1 MFYLLLGWDRIYT
14 HRKPQSHSSTMQT
27 SILLRSACSTTTSK
41 IPRIIFPRT
50 HRSRPISKRMLH
62 TQSHPAMSDLL
73 SANATKRLAY
83 VHNRYGIQKW
93 GFVVYRCT
101 YDDDE
106 AWAQLMEHIK
116 TRTIDSVK
124 SDGIG
129 TGMIDRLDLP
139 VIEDPTLEAFVADS
153 GNGFLRTPNSRA
165 SDSDEDLLDSLL
177 AMTPRYNFCIHVD
190 AGSLESIVRRDPPI
204 LASPATITGDRSK
217 EGYVNL
223 IRADSGWSWDEYD
236 PATFDRESEG
246 YELDEDP
253 LDENEVEVEGCK
265 LHDVGWMKISPDGK
279 MPAFYGYAIESSH
292 WGVAYVRPS
301 DGVAFE

>member
-1 MFYLLLGWDRIYT
+1 
-14 HRKPQSHSSTMQT
+14 
-27 SILLRSACSTTTSK
+27 
-41 IPRIIFPRT
+41 
-50 HRSRPISKRMLH
+50 
-62 TQSHPAMSDLL
+62 MSDLL

-116 TRTIDSVK
+116 TRTIDSIK
-124 SDGIG
+124 SDGIE

-139 VIEDPTLEAFVADS
+139 VIEDPTLEAASKTEVRCRFRKWVLENAQ
-153 GNGFLRTPNSRA
+153 LERA

-177 AMTPRYNFCIHVD
+177 AVTPRYNFCIHVD

-204 LASPATITGDRSK
+204 LASPATTTGDRSK

-236 PATFDRESEG
+236 PATFDREAEG
-246 YELDEDP
+246 YEEDEDP

-265 LHDVGWMKISPDGK
+265 LHDVGWMKISPDGL
-279 MPAFYGYAIESSH
+279 MPAFYGYATGSSY
-292 WGVAYVRPS
+292 WDVAYVRPS

>member
-1 MFYLLLGWDRIYT
+1 MSR
-14 HRKPQSHSSTMQT
+14 
-27 SILLRSACSTTTSK
+27 
-41 IPRIIFPRT
+41 
-50 HRSRPISKRMLH
+50 RPISKRMLH

-116 TRTIDSVK
+116 TRTIDSIK
-124 SDGIG
+124 SDGIE
-129 TGMIDRLDLP
+129 TGMIDRLDIS
-139 VIEDPTLEAFVADS
+139 VIEDPTLEA
-153 GNGFLRTPNSRA
+153 A
-165 SDSDEDLLDSLL
+165 SKTE
-177 AMTPRYNFCIHVD
+177 
-190 AGSLESIVRRDPPI
+190 
-204 LASPATITGDRSK
+204 LASPATTTGDRSK

-236 PATFDRESEG
+236 PATFDREAEG
-246 YELDEDP
+246 YEEDEDP
-253 LDENEVEVEGCK
+253 LDENEVEVDGCK
-265 LHDVGWMKISPDGK
+265 LHDVGWMKISPDGL
-279 MPAFYGYAIESSH
+279 MPTFYGYAIGSSY
-292 WGVAYVRPS
+292 WDVAYVRPS

>member
-1 MFYLLLGWDRIYT
+1 
-14 HRKPQSHSSTMQT
+14 
-27 SILLRSACSTTTSK
+27 
-41 IPRIIFPRT
+41 
-50 HRSRPISKRMLH
+50 
-62 TQSHPAMSDLL
+62 MSDLL

-83 VHNRYGIQKW
+83 VHNRYGIQ
-93 GFVVYRCT
+93 CT

-106 AWAQLMEHIK
+106 AWAQLMEHIE
-116 TRTIDSVK
+116 TRTIDSIK
-124 SDGIG
+124 SDGIE

-139 VIEDPTLEAFVADS
+139 VIEDPTLEAASKTEVRCRFRKWVLENAQ
-153 GNGFLRTPNSRA
+153 LERA
-165 SDSDEDLLDSLL
+165 SDSDEDLRDSLL
-177 AMTPRYNFCIHVD
+177 AMTPSYNFCIHVD

-204 LASPATITGDRSK
+204 LASPATTTGDRSK

-265 LHDVGWMKISPDGK
+265 LHDVGWMKISPDGL
-279 MPAFYGYAIESSH
+279 MPTFYGYAIGSSY
-292 WGVAYVRPS
+292 WDVAYVRPS

>member
-1 MFYLLLGWDRIYT
+1 
-14 HRKPQSHSSTMQT
+14 
-27 SILLRSACSTTTSK
+27 
-41 IPRIIFPRT
+41 
-50 HRSRPISKRMLH
+50 
-62 TQSHPAMSDLL
+62 MSDLL

-83 VHNRYGIQKW
+83 VHNRYGVQKW

-116 TRTIDSVK
+116 TRTIDSIK
-124 SDGIG
+124 SDGIE

-139 VIEDPTLEAFVADS
+139 VIEDPTLEAASKTEVRCRFRKWVLENAQ
-153 GNGFLRTPNSRA
+153 LERA

-190 AGSLESIVRRDPPI
+190 AGSLLGCIVRRDPPI
-204 LASPATITGDRSK
+204 LANPATITGDRSK

-236 PATFDRESEG
+236 PAIFDREAEG
-246 YELDEDP
+246 YEEDEEP
-253 LDENEVEVEGCK
+253 LSENEVEVEGCK
-265 LHDVGWMKISPDGK
+265 LHDVGWMKISPDGL

-292 WGVAYVRPS
+292 WDVAYVRSS

>member
-1 MFYLLLGWDRIYT
+1 
-14 HRKPQSHSSTMQT
+14 
-27 SILLRSACSTTTSK
+27 
-41 IPRIIFPRT
+41 
-50 HRSRPISKRMLH
+50 
-62 TQSHPAMSDLL
+62 MSDLL

-83 VHNRYGIQKW
+83 VHNRYGVQKW

-116 TRTIDSVK
+116 TRTIDSIK
-124 SDGIG
+124 SDGIE

-139 VIEDPTLEAFVADS
+139 FVADLR
-153 GNGFLRTPNSRA
+153 NGFLKTPNSRA

-190 AGSLESIVRRDPPI
+190 ARSLESIVRRDPPI
-204 LASPATITGDRSK
+204 LASPAMITGDRSK

-246 YELDEDP
+246 YELDEDS

-265 LHDVGWMKISPDGK
+265 LHDVGWMKISPDGM
-279 MPAFYGYAIESSH
+279 MPTFYGYAIGSSY
-292 WGVAYVRPS
+292 WDVAYVRPS